1 MVLPP
6 KMANSASA
14 GVEAVINQRK
24 DVAVQVAKTLSTAVP
39 QYYHA
44 AEFRDDKGAHDIIF
58 SVADDYMSNVDAA
71 MVNEQPT
78 AFANLIEGAVSVLRC
93 LNVSDGCCQS
103 PVYQCCMC

>member
-1 MVLPP
+1 MS
-6 KMANSASA
+6 NTASA

-24 DVAVQVAKTLSTAVP
+24 DVAIQVAKTLSTAVP
-39 QYYHA
+39 QYYA
-44 AEFRDDKGAHDIIF
+44 GGFKDDEGAHDTMLT
-58 SVADDYMSNVDAA
+58 VANDYMSNVDAA